1 MTENSSTSKSPVN
14 TQNPQERL
22 KKSEKKRNLFQAGFF
37 LLTNGQLSGY
47 VTGQIYRGPS
57 KHICVPGLN
66 CYSCP
71 GALGACPMGSLQ
83 AGLYDTR
90 QLFPFYVLS
99 LLTFFGLLFGR
110 LVCGLLCPFGFLQDL
125 LAKIPVKKYRLEL
138 QKPKLDRTLRYFK
151 YVILVLLV
159 FMLPFM
165 GRFLPSFMKPWFC
178 KYICPSGTILAGWPL
193 VSLNPGLQG
202 QIGWL
207 FGWKSLL
214 AIGIVVGAIFIPR
227 FFCRYLCPLGAFY
240 GLFNKFAFFRLSY
253 QASACIQCGAC
264 KRTCP
269 MGIDMP
275 RQNQSAECVRCGR
288 CAAVCPTNCLH
299 TGFKTP
305 AAPDVAKCD

>member
-1 MTENSSTSKSPVN
+1 MPQSKQEIKTQTSRP
-14 TQNPQERL
+14 NPQARL
-22 KKSEKKRNLFQAGFF
+22 KQSEKKRNLFQAAFF
-37 LLTNGQLSGY
+37 LVTNGHLSGY
-47 VTGQIYRGPS
+47 ITGQISRSPS

-83 AGLYDTR
+83 AGLYDSR

-99 LLTFFGLLFGR
+99 LMIFFGLLFGR

-125 LAKIPVKKYRLEL
+125 LAKLPVKKYRLEL
-138 QKPKLDRTLRYFK
+138 QKPKLDRQLRYFK
-151 YVILVLLV
+151 YVVLVLLV
-159 FMLPFM
+159 FLLPFL
-165 GRFLPSFMKPWFC
+165 GGFLPSFMKPWFC

-193 VSLNPGLQG
+193 IALNANLQSQVGL
-202 QIGWL
+202 L
-207 FGWKSLL
+207 TAWKSLL
-214 AIGIVVGAIFIPR
+214 AIAIVIGAVFIPR
-227 FFCRYLCPLGAFY
+227 LFCRYICPLGAFY

-275 RQNQSAECVRCGR
+275 RQNQSAECVRCSR
-288 CAAVCPTNCLH
+288 CVAVCPTSCLH
-299 TGFKTP
+299 TGFK
-305 AAPDVAKCD
+305 APVSPDTVKCD